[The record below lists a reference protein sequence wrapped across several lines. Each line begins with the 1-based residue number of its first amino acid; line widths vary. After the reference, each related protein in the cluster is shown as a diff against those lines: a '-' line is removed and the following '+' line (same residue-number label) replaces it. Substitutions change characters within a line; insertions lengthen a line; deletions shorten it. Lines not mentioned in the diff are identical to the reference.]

1 MEQIIGQVQIFAFGF
16 APAQWAFCDGQLM
29 AIQQNTALFS
39 LLGTTYGGNGQ
50 TTFGLP
56 DLRGRTAVHPGTGP
70 GLTNIQWGQVGGTET
85 VSLITSNLP
94 ALPPHTHNFNVK
106 VSDAV
111 GDTNVAAGA
120 YLSKGISSGSGP
132 NKTIL
137 KSFTNTAT
145 PLSSLATQATEA
157 NTPAGGGNSA
167 PFAIRS
173 PYLGI
178 YYSIA
183 LYGIFPSRN

>member
-16 APAQWAFCDGQLM
+16 TPLQWAFCDGQMM

-39 LLGTTYGGNGQ
+39 LIGTTYGGNGQ

-56 DLRGRTAVHPGTGP
+56 DLRGRSAVHPGTGP
-70 GLTNIQWGQVGGTET
+70 GLATIEWGQVGGVESVT
-85 VSLITSNLP
+85 LLTSNLP
-94 ALPPHTHNFNVK
+94 ALPAHTHNLKIK

-111 GDTNVAAGA
+111 GDTNVAEGA

-137 KSFTNTAT
+137 KSFTNTGT
-145 PLSSLATQATEA
+145 PLSNLATQATEVNNA
-157 NTPAGGGNSA
+157 APGGNI
-167 PFAIRS
+167 PFSIRS

-178 YYSIA
+178 YHSIA